1 VYVGPC
7 PAKLVKEDAL
17 LSSDERHNFSRE
29 SVERDLGNERLRHR
43 VLVGNIV
50 LEQLGRQ
57 GPEVVVVH
65 GLIASWIR

>member
-1 VYVGPC
+1 MDVGPC
-7 PAKLVKEDAL
+7 PAKLVEEDAL
-17 LSSDERHNFSRE
+17 LSRDQGDHFGGQTVEGDLSDN
-29 SVERDLGNERLRHR
+29 RLSHR
-43 VLVGNIV
+43 VLVGYIV